1 MQLEEREDCLDDKSG
16 QLGSSFPMEK
26 KRILIEIEKLPEIPY
41 AMTEITTTEQ
51 LKAYLVKRG
60 STEFDLDSAQLLA
73 GGSANF
79 VWRLLDKSGK
89 RIIIKHA
96 EPYVKTSPGLSFPVD
111 RMDFEH
117 NALTSLPMLLTSYSL
132 ISLPEVYDYDFG
144 NHVLTME
151 DGGDRTLKDV
161 YADGSTQYHDLC
173 SWLGWWLADMHQRT
187 EKMAIGDNQTA
198 KSIYR
203 FAYSNLAGAL
213 RKYDQDP
220 SLAERIDAQYGS
232 LLETDDECVC
242 HGDFW
247 PGNVLFTEPN
257 QLKVVDWEMVRRGCG
272 ATDVGQF
279 AAEVYL
285 LEHFRGC
292 RGLRKGFLG
301 RYGSSRDLDDRFM
314 RRVAIHMGVHL
325 AFWPTR
331 VSWGTEKETKEI
343 VEVGCKLMRQALDD
357 DDDEDWSAESLVSDL
372 RMGQRVRLEKR

>member
-1 MQLEEREDCLDDKSG
+1 M
-16 QLGSSFPMEK
+16 FH
-26 KRILIEIEKLPEIPY
+26 IEKLPQIPY

-60 STEFDLDSAQLLA
+60 STELDLDSAQLLA

-79 VWRLLDKSGK
+79 VWRLLDRSGK

-96 EPYVKTSPGLSFPVD
+96 EPYVKTSPGLSFAVD

-117 NALTSLPMLLTSYSL
+117 NALTSLRMLNTWHSS
-132 ISLPEVYDYDFG
+132 ISLPEVYHYDLG

-151 DGGDRTLKDV
+151 DGGDRTLKDA
-161 YADGSTQYHDLC
+161 YADGSMKYHDFC
-173 SWLGWWLADMHQRT
+173 SWLGGWLAAMHQGT

-203 FAYSNLAGAL
+203 FAYTNLASAL
-213 RKYDQDP
+213 QKYDQDP
-220 SLAERIDAQYGS
+220 SLAEQIDAQYGS

-247 PGNVLFTEPN
+247 PGNVLWTEPN
-257 QLKVVDWEMVRRGCG
+257 ELTVVDWEMVRRGCG

-279 AAEVYL
+279 AAEAHL

-292 RGLRKGFLG
+292 RSLRKAFLG
-301 RYGSSRDLDDRFM
+301 SYGWSRRDLDDRFI

-357 DDDEDWSAESLVSDL
+357 DVESWLAGSLVSDL
-372 RMGQRVRLEKR
+372 KVELGCRC

>member
-1 MQLEEREDCLDDKSG
+1 MERESYLDYKRCQVDT
-16 QLGSSFPMEK
+16 LFPFGK
-26 KRILIEIEKLPEIPY
+26 KIALIHIEKLPEIPY

-79 VWRLLDKSGK
+79 VWRLLDSSGK
-89 RIIIKHA
+89 SIIIKHA

-117 NALTSLPMLLTSYSL
+117 KALTSLPMPLTPYS
-132 ISLPEVYDYDFG
+132 ISLPQVYHYDFS

-151 DGGDRTLKDV
+151 DGGVRTLKDV
-161 YADGSTQYHDLC
+161 YADGSMKYPDYC
-173 SWLGWWLADMHQRT
+173 SWLGQWLAVMHQRT

-203 FAYSNLAGAL
+203 FAYTNLGGAL
-213 RKYDQDP
+213 EKYGQDP
-220 SLAERIDAQYGS
+220 SLAEQIDAQYGS

-257 QLKVVDWEMVRRGCG
+257 QLTVVDWEMVRRGCG

-279 AAEVYL
+279 AAEAHL

-292 RGLRKGFLG
+292 SWLRTAFLG
-301 RYGSSRDLDDRFM
+301 RYGWSRDLDDRFM

-343 VEVGCKLMRQALDD
+343 VEAGCKLMRQALDE
-357 DDDEDWSAESLVSDL
+357 DENWVAESLVSDL
-372 RMGQRVRLEKR
+372 ERGQRHRRG